1 MSVPTVTTN
10 HVQRIARSG
19 SLNVAGAA
27 LSAVAGFG
35 LTLVL
40 TNGLSQAAAG
50 TVFATTSLFLIITA
64 FVQLGTESG
73 MARWLPVKLATGRA
87 DQLGSVLRAGL
98 IPVLTISTVAAAAL
112 ALLAPVVADLLV
124 DGRDV
129 ATVATQVR
137 VLSAFLPLAATL
149 NVVLAATRGLRTIR
163 PTVVVESIGRSVL
176 QLVVVAGVTFLGGGA
191 ELVVLAWAGPYLFAL
206 LVAVVW
212 LLMLLRRIRDFGR
225 HDQVSSTDSMDSMD
239 SSSPASP
246 GVMSSGNVLSVT
258 REFWSYTGP
267 RAVATVAQTLLK
279 RSDVIMVAAL
289 RSPSEAAVY
298 AAASRFVTLGQV
310 GVQAL
315 QQALGP
321 QLSAMFARD
330 ERQHAQEVFQVTT
343 AWSIMLAWPVYIGCA
358 VLAPVVLLL
367 FGEGYTEGAP
377 VVVLLSAAML
387 VAVASGSV
395 DTVVLM
401 SGRSWLSLG
410 NTLAAV
416 VVNVVL
422 NLVLI
427 PPYGIVGAAVAWTA
441 AIVVRNVLPLLQIR
455 RALGMSPFG
464 PTAALVAGSSFGL
477 LAVVPGALVLLGV
490 GTSWV
495 VLALAI
501 GSVCY
506 AAVLLLARR
515 RLHLAEL
522 VRSLRRG
529 PGRRPRARSQA

>member
-1 MSVPTVTTN
+1 MSAPSDTT

-19 SLNVAGAA
+19 SLNVVGAG

-40 TNGLSQAAAG
+40 TNGLSQAVAG

-87 DQLGSVLRAGL
+87 DQLGPVLRAGL
-98 IPVLTISTVAAAAL
+98 VPVVVVSTLAAVAL
-112 ALLAPVVADLLV
+112 ALLSPVVAGLLV
-124 DGRDV
+124 DGADLP
-129 ATVATQVR
+129 TVTTQLRILAV
-137 VLSAFLPLAATL
+137 FLPLAATL
-149 NVVLAATRGLRTIR
+149 NVVLAATRGLRTIH
-163 PTVVVESIGRSVL
+163 PTVLVESIGRSVL
-176 QLVVVAGVTFLGGGA
+176 QLAVVAGVTLLGGGA
-191 ELVVLAWAGPYLFAL
+191 ELIVLAWAGPYLFAL

-212 LLMLLRRIRDFGR
+212 LLVLLRRIRDSGR
-225 HDQVSSTDSMDSMD
+225 RDPVATDPVASGGQEEPGVAATVTAP
-239 SSSPASP
+239 SPA
-246 GVMSSGNVLSVT
+246 

-310 GVQAL
+310 AVQAL
-315 QQALGP
+315 QQALAP
-321 QLSAMFARD
+321 QLSSMFARD
-330 ERQHAQEVFQVTT
+330 EQEHAQEVFQVTT
-343 AWSIMLAWPVYIGCA
+343 TWSIMLAWPVYIGCA

-367 FGEGYTEGAP
+367 FGEGYTEGAS

-416 VVNVVL
+416 AVNVVL
-422 NLVLI
+422 NLLLI
-427 PPYGIVGAAVAWTA
+427 PPYGIEGAAVAWTA

-464 PTAALVAGSSFGL
+464 ASSALVAGSSFGL

-490 GTSWV
+490 GMGWV
-495 VLALAI
+495 VLALAV
-501 GSVCY
+501 GGVCY

-529 PGRRPRARSQA
+529 PGRRAGTRSRR